1 MNKPP
6 RISWK
11 RLLAAW
17 EKKGPAVVVELALAY
32 LHDHPKSGAAWFILG
47 ETYGKMRRFD
57 DSVHALKKCLQFTS
71 PKNQVIAYR
80 GLGDLYKRKGN
91 LKASERWYRK
101 AVEEKGDK
109 AWDLICLGG
118 VLARQGNFAEA
129 KKYHRRATRIKSENR
144 DEAHLKLGLIL
155 RAERKYAN
163 AIKCFDK
170 AMEGEP
176 KYKAAKR
183 ARRDV
188 IAAMKIRNRR

>member
-1 MNKPP
+1 MTAFGCIADVRFEQRPIFDKKP
-6 RISWK
+6 R
-11 RLLAAW
+11 
-17 EKKGPAVVVELALAY
+17 
-32 LHDHPKSGAAWFILG
+32 
-47 ETYGKMRRFD
+47 
-57 DSVHALKKCLQFTS
+57 TS
-71 PKNQVIAYR
+71 TPFRENHRTSDRPNNQVIAYR
-80 GLGDLYKRKGN
+80 GFGDLYKRKGN

-118 VLARQGNFAEA
+118 VLARQGKFAEA

-144 DEAHLKLGLIL
+144 DEAYLKLGLIF

-170 AMEGEP
+170 AMKGEP

-188 IAAMKIRNRR
+188 IAAMEIRNRR